1 MRSASR
7 DKVDADEALALL
19 EGVTDLWV
27 AKGRKVVRMD
37 LAGDRPADEEILSLI
52 LGRSGTLRA
61 PALRRGSTFVVG
73 YNADLL
79 DEALL

>member
-19 EGVTDLWV
+19 EGVTG
-27 AKGRKVVRMD
+27 GRPD
-37 LAGDRPADEEILSLI
+37 DEEILSLI